1 MKIGEVKK
9 WKKAVF
15 QEEESKLVGSND
27 QSIDFASN
35 IFENENGKEIDW
47 FRVQYFRKR
56 KWKRNRLV
64 SRSIFSKMKI
74 GKSRFQQ
81 RKNRR
86 GHKIEK
92 GRFPRGRVEIGKI

>member
-15 QEEESKLVGSND
+15 QEEESKLVGSSD

-47 FRVQYFRKR
+47 FRV
-56 KWKRNRLV
+56 
-64 SRSIFSKMKI
+64 
-74 GKSRFQQ
+74 
-81 RKNRR
+81 
-86 GHKIEK
+86 
-92 GRFPRGRVEIGKI
+92 